1 MNKVLALAPLLL
13 VAQLGLA
20 HAAGTL
26 DKIKATGAITLGTR
40 EASTPFNFIDD
51 NGNHAGFGWEISQR
65 IAQRAQQEL
74 GLQALQINTLNLT
87 PQTRI
92 ALVANQTVD
101 LECSSTTNNTER
113 QKQVAFSN
121 TFFVVGTRLLTRKDS
136 GVHDFADL
144 AGKSVVVEAGT
155 TSERL
160 LRSLNSEKNLD
171 IRILLSKDNISNFTT
186 VETGRAVASMGDD
199 IMFYGNIA
207 TAKKPELWTVVG
219 TPQSLEAYGCM
230 LRKDDPAFKKLADE
244 VIVGMQKSGEMH
256 QLYDKYFNTRI
267 NVKGGLQIHAPLSAE
282 NAKLY
287 QNPNDRA
294 LQ

>member
-1 MNKVLALAPLLL
+1 MKTVLAVAPLLL
-13 VAQLGLA
+13 VAQLTMA
-20 HAAGTL
+20 QTTGTL

-51 NGNHAGFGWEISQR
+51 SGNHAGFGWEISLR
-65 IAQRAQQEL
+65 IAKRAQQEA
-74 GLQALQINTLNLT
+74 GLADLQINTLNLT

-92 ALVANQTVD
+92 PLVANQTVD

-113 QKQVAFSN
+113 QKQVSFSN

-136 GVHDFADL
+136 GIHDFADL
-144 AGKSVVVEAGT
+144 KGKTVVVEAGT

-160 LRSLNSEKNLD
+160 LRTLNSEKDLG
-171 IRILLSKDNISNFTT
+171 ISILLSKDTISNFTT

-199 IMFYGNIA
+199 IIFYGNIA
-207 TAKKPELWTVVG
+207 TAKKPDLWTVVG

-230 LRKDDPAFKKLADE
+230 MRKDDPAFKKLADS
-244 VIVGMQKSGEMH
+244 VIAEMQKTGEMH
-256 QLYDKYFNTRI
+256 KLYDKYFNTRI
-267 NVKGGLQIHAPLSAE
+267 NVNGGLEIPAPLSTE
-282 NAKLY
+282 NAHLY

-294 LQ
+294 FQ